1 MHKQNPLLPLHEALS
16 AALLRDLRDIQYE
29 TTDWAAAHQLRETL
43 PAADYAAR
51 QRERTLPVKTMTRRP
66 SADAVDVILFPQ
78 TWGSTALGY
87 GGVGGAAMS
96 EAYTIIVSTGGEAC
110 VYFGG
115 GALAY
120 RVDFTKMSVKERRAW
135 EAALSSRNMP
145 GRMEAL
151 PLFGGI
157 A

>member
-16 AALLRDLRDIQYE
+16 AALLRDLRDVSYE
-29 TTDWAAAHQLRETL
+29 TTDWAAAHQLRQTL
-43 PAADYAAR
+43 PAADYAER
-51 QRERTLPVKTMTRRP
+51 QRSRSLPTTTKTRRP
-66 SADAVDVILFPQ
+66 SADEVDVILFPQ

-96 EAYTIIVSTGGEAC
+96 DAYTIVVSTGGEAC

-115 GALAY
+115 GTLAY
-120 RVDFTKMSVKERRAW
+120 RVDFTKMPVKERRAW
-135 EAALSSRNMP
+135 ESALSSRILP